1 MSKQKFVKKSAALLM
16 LSLTTLGTGAV
27 LTHADSLN
35 ADGTQ
40 VLKLNNT
47 GKVNQTLINPITG
60 QNLKADGHLTQ
71 KAKASIDLRSV
82 KGASSSTPHPVWG
95 YAMWTQETEFKS
107 LSGRKPEPSSNLQPG
122 FGAPLKWYDE
132 DVYKLKEGD
141 KFVLTNVTIANN
153 GKKASLLMTVGKVQE
168 KSQWGKRSP
177 VLDNTPAFSIKNSGI
192 QTVTAK
198 NGTTFSIVDQPMF
211 GQGGDIFYNWDME
224 FVDASDNK
232 TPVDV
237 SVQNGW
243 ADIDVLQGAT
253 SKELLPT
260 DPSQLFIPKA
270 VGGIPSVSYNASKQ
284 QLTSEMAYGV
294 NNIGA
299 GDLLGIGKVDDFGF
313 GYVQPKSAYHGSN
326 FSLTYGDQAAD
337 LDSSILNRLP
347 EVDAVA
353 KPGGNPKTFKQWQE
367 SRQSDV
373 DALPET
379 GENSH
384 RGYLAWG
391 LFGMTISN
399 MFAPQHPTA
408 PELKLPKAPTMDN
421 INEQENPLKSVLD
434 DDGTDINGQVIP
446 NAEKFN
452 WVIEQGIKGSD
463 TQYSDYVSY
472 AQKVKDWTSKCK
484 RLIAEYQTAYKLYSD
499 TYDTS
504 YKPMYDQYAQ
514 ASQQA
519 GTTPEPVAKKE
530 GKADTTLPDVPDTTA
545 KNFIINNFSITDNI
559 DTTHVKLEDISKAI
573 VEQWDINKGNKLATL
588 NSKDVKI
595 SRNDEG
601 NIAKISVDF
610 STDFVHSD
618 NFYNKNYKLVLGGQT
633 FNLTEKDK
641 GTIEVDNIATST
653 IDDKPKDT
661 NEVTVKTIS
670 PTEPKNPVAPEL
682 KLPEPPSMNQLD
694 EQENPLKSVLDPN
707 GKDIN
712 GQTLPNDGKFDW
724 VIDQGI
730 KGSDTQYSDYM
741 SYAQKVKD
749 WSSQCK
755 KLLDAYSKAYD
766 QYSDSYENSYK
777 PEYENYVKES
787 EQAGV
792 TPKPMAEK
800 AHEADTS
807 MPKAPDTTASNFIV
821 DKFSITDSIDTTH
834 VNLED
839 ISKAIV
845 EQWDIKKGK
854 KLATLDSK
862 DVKITR
868 NDEGKIAKIT
878 VDFSSDF
885 VRSDKFYNKDYK
897 VILAGQTFKLSDEDK
912 DVIEVKNIAQS
923 NINDKPKDTNEVT
936 VKTTKQ
942 KGALPLTGSQSRGI
956 LTVLGLIMMSIAG
969 AVVFGVKKFKKSED
983 NEGTSDSTA
992 K

>member
-313 GYVQPKSAYHGSN
+313 GYVQPKSAYHGSK
-326 FSLTYGDQAAD
+326 FSLTYGDQASD
-337 LDSSILNRLP
+337 LDPSILNRLP

-367 SRQSDV
+367 SRQSDI

-379 GENSH
+379 GENSQ

-391 LFGMTISN
+391 DFWYDYLQYVCTTTSN
-399 MFAPQHPTA
+399 
-408 PELKLPKAPTMDN
+408 
-421 INEQENPLKSVLD
+421 
-434 DDGTDINGQVIP
+434 
-446 NAEKFN
+446 
-452 WVIEQGIKGSD
+452 
-463 TQYSDYVSY
+463 
-472 AQKVKDWTSKCK
+472 
-484 RLIAEYQTAYKLYSD
+484 
-499 TYDTS
+499 
-504 YKPMYDQYAQ
+504 
-514 ASQQA
+514 
-519 GTTPEPVAKKE
+519 
-530 GKADTTLPDVPDTTA
+530 
-545 KNFIINNFSITDNI
+545 
-559 DTTHVKLEDISKAI
+559 
-573 VEQWDINKGNKLATL
+573 
-588 NSKDVKI
+588 
-595 SRNDEG
+595 
-601 NIAKISVDF
+601 
-610 STDFVHSD
+610 STR
-618 NFYNKNYKLVLGGQT
+618 
-633 FNLTEKDK
+633 
-641 GTIEVDNIATST
+641 
-653 IDDKPKDT
+653 
-661 NEVTVKTIS
+661 VKTS
-670 PTEPKNPVAPEL
+670 
-682 KLPEPPSMNQLD
+682 
-694 EQENPLKSVLDPN
+694 
-707 GKDIN
+707 
-712 GQTLPNDGKFDW
+712 
-724 VIDQGI
+724 
-730 KGSDTQYSDYM
+730 
-741 SYAQKVKD
+741 
-749 WSSQCK
+749 
-755 KLLDAYSKAYD
+755 
-766 QYSDSYENSYK
+766 
-777 PEYENYVKES
+777 
-787 EQAGV
+787 
-792 TPKPMAEK
+792 
-800 AHEADTS
+800 
-807 MPKAPDTTASNFIV
+807 
-821 DKFSITDSIDTTH
+821 
-834 VNLED
+834 
-839 ISKAIV
+839 
-845 EQWDIKKGK
+845 
-854 KLATLDSK
+854 
-862 DVKITR
+862 
-868 NDEGKIAKIT
+868 
-878 VDFSSDF
+878 
-885 VRSDKFYNKDYK
+885 
-897 VILAGQTFKLSDEDK
+897 
-912 DVIEVKNIAQS
+912 
-923 NINDKPKDTNEVT
+923 
-936 VKTTKQ
+936 
-942 KGALPLTGSQSRGI
+942 
-956 LTVLGLIMMSIAG
+956 
-969 AVVFGVKKFKKSED
+969 
-983 NEGTSDSTA
+983 
-992 K
+992 